1 MPAGLFFVRIAL
13 LDMFNTHENRN
24 TSRPSLWLMALSHSQ
39 THQELETAT
48 VVGNEPPATDS
59 IRDTNL
65 PAAQRFKDFRPN
77 MGHCHA
83 DTTLACRPCG
93 GWRRGGGRRG
103 ATDAT
108 TQHQI
113 CLSIYLP
120 TYKGWIYH
128 ASRGFFMH
136 RTASA
141 CGNQDSS
148 QSVCFIVSSKLAV
161 RPASSW
167 RMPSI
172 PVKAAKSFSSNFL
185 DRVLAKSSVCMGNV
199 WF

>member
-1 MPAGLFFVRIAL
+1 MSIWVSVSLLFFDRL
-13 LDMFNTHENRN
+13 LYWVLLGLQV
-24 TSRPSLWLMALSHSQ
+24 SGSGLS
-39 THQELETAT
+39 
-48 VVGNEPPATDS
+48 VGLGF
-59 IRDTNL
+59 RV
-65 PAAQRFKDFRPN
+65 KDL
-77 MGHCHA
+77 C
-83 DTTLACRPCG
+83 
-93 GWRRGGGRRG
+93 
-103 ATDAT
+103 
-108 TQHQI
+108 I
-113 CLSIYLP
+113 
-120 TYKGWIYH
+120 YKGWIDH

-136 RTASA
+136 RTAST

-185 DRVLAKSSVCMGNV
+185 DRVLARSSVYMGNA